1 MRIGVKRLLAA
12 LRWRRDFAT
21 ERLRNEP
28 EMRQY
33 WSGYLQ
39 AVGSLESFL
48 QGCQEE
54 RPRRKTVRE

>member
-39 AVGSLESFL
+39 AIGSVESFL
-48 QGCQEE
+48 RGCQDE
-54 RPRRKTVRE
+54 RL